1 MCDSGLAVEGRV
13 RDEWGLQEKGSPL
26 VLVAPLVSRGRL
38 RGTVLCLLTCRRAG
52 GAQARYEA
60 ALARYEAEAAA
71 QIATLASELE
81 QLPPRPEDQD
91 TSAAAAMTMRE
102 VAMLGG
108 QLQAVLQR
116 GVRERAAGRI
126 QRHVR
131 ARWAAAARLQQRLD
145 HQRQLMLAEA
155 AAAASCMQQRET
167 SPIPVI
173 GSLWRSSGH

>member
-1 MCDSGLAVEGRV
+1 M
-13 RDEWGLQEKGSPL
+13 RDERKPPRQEKGSPL

-38 RGTVLCLLTCRRAG
+38 RGTVLCLLTCRRARGG

-71 QIATLASELE
+71 QIATLASELA
-81 QLPPRPEDQD
+81 QLPPRPEASGD

-131 ARWAAAARLQQRLD
+131 ARCAAAARLQQRLD

-155 AAAASCMQQRET
+155 AAAASCMQQREP

-173 GSLWRSSGH
+173 CRLWRSSGH